1 MDFKDLLEKNKRPQK
16 SKYKLDEI
24 QGDILTKHGSEV
36 ADQIEAALLDPANTD
51 ELLAKTITDF
61 GYPVGAS
68 SMRRYRVSVL
78 GVARG

>member
-1 MDFKDLLEKNKRPQK
+1 MDFKELLEKNKKPQK

-24 QGDILTKHGSEV
+24 LSHMTGP
-36 ADQIEAALLDPANTD
+36 EAQAVRDALSDPANTD

-61 GYPVGAS
+61 GYPIGAS
-68 SMRRYRVSVL
+68 SLRRYRVSVL